1 MFISHLLFKHDVILL
16 IKIVL
21 TSPILI
27 EKGKLVRKFY
37 MKLLQKNNGDVLI
50 VVPEFTELDIQNSNQ
65 FKTEMSK
72 FLDQGKL
79 KILVNLK
86 NIIYIDSSGLG
97 SIVSLMKKTLQLDG
111 EFKLCELTQD
121 VESAFSTTQLDK
133 IFDIRAT
140 EKKGIMS
147 FLN

>member
-1 MFISHLLFKHDVILL
+1 
-16 IKIVL
+16 
-21 TSPILI
+21 
-27 EKGKLVRKFY
+27 
-37 MKLLQKNNGDVLI
+37 MKLLQKDNGDVLI

-140 EKKGIMS
+140 EKNGIMS
-147 FLN
+147 FLK